1 MKNRVFWICSGI
13 IILAVLS
20 LNCMWLSWL
29 VLLTALCYTL
39 IKFTEYTYRWIK
51 YHDLKTSRRER
62 FLKMLAGSMAL
73 LLVIGCML
81 FFGIQC
87 FIDKNSASVIGAFI
101 DALDL
106 FMLDVDAVLLNKR
119 DNLSWEIKC
128 LEGAVYVVTV
138 LSFTCTLAIFISL
151 VYERLWAL
159 YKLRKLRTTKNVKSH
174 LYIFWGMNDSSK
186 LLAQSIREKDKEES
200 AVIFVEETQMDEKD
214 NKVWNS
220 IFSLFSHERKT
231 FDYVKDLNSNITI
244 IDSMLSDITIG
255 DGTED
260 ILGQLNMPT
269 TKRVIERLPAHAQLH
284 VFFLSDDEQKNIE
297 NLNALT
303 QDQTIDSFSK
313 KEKSKVKFY
322 CHALYNSQ
330 TQLLED
336 KYLTKNI
343 QVKIVDSSK
352 LSVEI
357 LKRNVRNHPVSFV
370 EINKDTNPGTVKS
383 AFHSLIIGFGETGRA
398 ALRFLYEY
406 SAFLDEKSDE
416 SHTQRSPFHCD
427 IVDEKMDKIKP
438 HFVAGI
444 PGVKNT
450 FESFPLDFL
459 QCNYASQDFYNKIM
473 TSDYLFKINYIVVS
487 LGNDEE
493 GMRVVCRIL
502 KQVIKFRGK
511 DINKFRIYL
520 RVFDQNKTSEL
531 QKIADFY
538 NTTVDYTGKNL
549 NNPLIVLFGK
559 PKDIFDYNIIVN
571 DSFEKEAEK
580 YYTRYQEIYAEKEQ
594 LLTTGT
600 WDNRRKLYLG
610 KERMVISEIPSPDI
624 WKAHMMNVDSG
635 MYADRKE
642 TYKFV
647 VNPSCESAQLIVG
660 FEKCNGSFEYKKLQ
674 KLHRQVSQDMSNALH
689 ARTKMYIYNEL
700 KASSIFDKN
709 VLMRNLAITEHL
721 RWNAAHEMMGYV
733 SGDKNSTS
741 CDDLKKKHNCLVPW
755 EELDE
760 VSNRSGYSYYD
771 FCPFAQRLKELYPEL
786 EYYLSHDIYVY
797 VPYHPIYKRY
807 DEVVVETTLQMWEN
821 GEFENKDIC

>member
-1 MKNRVFWICSGI
+1 
-13 IILAVLS
+13 
-20 LNCMWLSWL
+20 MWLSWL
-29 VLLTALCYTL
+29 VLLAALCYIL
-39 IKFTEYTYRWIK
+39 IKFTKYTYSWIK

-62 FLKMLAGSMAL
+62 FLKMLLGSMAL
-73 LLVIGCML
+73 LLVVGSMV
-81 FFGIQC
+81 FFRMQYLV
-87 FIDKNSASVIGAFI
+87 DEKSTSAIGAII

-106 FMLDVDAVLLNKR
+106 FMLDVDAVLLNKL
-119 DNLSWEIKC
+119 DNPSWEFKC
-128 LEGAVYVVTV
+128 LERAVYVVTV
-138 LSFTCTLAIFISL
+138 LSFTCTLAIIISL
-151 VYERLWAL
+151 VYERLLAL
-159 YKLRKLRTTKNVKSH
+159 YKLRTLRKTKNVKSH

-186 LLAQSIREKDKEES
+186 LLAQSIKEKDQEES
-200 AVIFVEETQMDEKD
+200 TMIFVVETQMDEKD
-214 NKVWNS
+214 NEVWNS
-220 IFSLFSHERKT
+220 IFSLFSHEKKT
-231 FDYVKDLNSNITI
+231 FDYVKDLNANITI
-244 IDSMLSDITIG
+244 IDSMLSDITTG

-269 TKRVIERLPAHAQLH
+269 TKRVIERLPAYAQLH

-297 NLNALT
+297 NLNVLT

-313 KEKSKVKFY
+313 KEKSKVRFY
-322 CHALYNSQ
+322 CHAHYNSQ

-336 KYLTKNI
+336 KHLIKNI

-357 LKRNVRNHPVSFV
+357 LKRDVRNHPVSFV

-383 AFHSLIIGFGETGRA
+383 AFHSLIIGFGETGRE

-416 SHTQRSPFHCD
+416 RHTQRSPFRCD
-427 IVDEKMDKIKP
+427 AVDEKMDKIKP

-444 PGVKNT
+444 PGIKNLI
-450 FESFPLDFL
+450 EPSPLVFL

-473 TSDYLFKINYIVVS
+473 TSDYLSKINYIVVS

-493 GMRVVCRIL
+493 GMRVVSRIL

-520 RVFDQNKTSEL
+520 RVFDQKKAVEL

-538 NTTVDYTGKNL
+538 NTTVAYTGKNL

-559 PKDIFDYNIIVN
+559 PKEIFDYNVIVN

-600 WDNRRKLYLG
+600 WDNRRKSYLG
-610 KERMVISEIPSPDI
+610 KERMVISELPSPDI
-624 WKAHMMNVDSG
+624 WRAHMMNVDSG
-635 MYADRKE
+635 MYAEGKE
-642 TYKFV
+642 TYKLA
-647 VNPSCESAQLIVG
+647 VNPSSDSAHLIVD
-660 FEKCNGSFEYKKLQ
+660 FEEYDGNIEYKKLQ

-689 ARTKMYIYNEL
+689 ALTKMYIYNKL
-700 KASSIFDKN
+700 KTSSTFDKN
-709 VLMRNLAITEHL
+709 ALMRNLAITEHL

-733 SGDKNSTS
+733 RGDKNSTS

-771 FCPFAQRLKELYPEL
+771 FCPFAQRLKEQHPEL

-821 GEFENKDIC
+821 GELGN